1 MKILLLLRHAK
12 SSWKN
17 PGLADINRPLN
28 KRGKRDAPRMG
39 LLLRDQDLVPD
50 IILTSP
56 AVRARKTAQAVSEES
71 AYENEIEIHDD
82 FYPGDPYAFL
92 ESLTEVPDQIHKALI
107 VAHNPGLEEF
117 LDLLTGESARM
128 PTSALAHISLP
139 IGSWRE
145 LTDEVDGILID
156 FWRVKEL
163 EYY

>member
-1 MKILLLLRHAK
+1 MKILLILRHAK

-28 KRGKRDAPRMG
+28 KRGVRDAPRIG
-39 LLLRDQDLVPD
+39 VLLREQDLVPD

-71 AYENEIEIHDD
+71 GYENEIEIHDD
-82 FYPGDPYAFL
+82 FYPGGPYDFI
-92 ESLTEVPDQIHKALI
+92 ESLTAMPDQINRALI
-107 VAHNPGLEEF
+107 IAHNPALETF
-117 LDLLTGESARM
+117 LDVLTGEAARM

-139 IGSWRE
+139 IESWHE
-145 LTDEVDGILID
+145 LTDEIDGSLVD

-163 EYY
+163 C